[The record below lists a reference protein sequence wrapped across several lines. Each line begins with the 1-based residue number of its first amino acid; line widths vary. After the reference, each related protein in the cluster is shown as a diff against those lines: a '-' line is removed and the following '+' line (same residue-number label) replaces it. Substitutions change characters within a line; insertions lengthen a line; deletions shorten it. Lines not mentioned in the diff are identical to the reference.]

1 MLLHH
6 FGQDASCDPNPPP
19 LTSQF
24 PKGTYRSTDGWNSA
38 PFNIGITVTINVTS
52 KGPLAVDGVRA
63 FMATGD
69 GKVWYVDL
77 PAIPDAVFH
86 DGYDAG

>member
-19 LTSQF
+19 LTRQF
-24 PKGTYRSTDGWNSA
+24 PKGTYRSANARNWT
-38 PFNIGITVTINVTS
+38 PFNTGNTVTIDATS
-52 KGPLAVDGVRA
+52 KGSLAVDGVRA